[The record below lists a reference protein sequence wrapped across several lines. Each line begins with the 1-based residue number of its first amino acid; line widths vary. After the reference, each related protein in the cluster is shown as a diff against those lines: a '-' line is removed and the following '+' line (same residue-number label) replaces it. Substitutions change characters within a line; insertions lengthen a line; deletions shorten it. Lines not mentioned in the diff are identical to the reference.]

1 MEKTIDIFKEKQDK
15 TLAILDRLSVFL
27 EHGKEAGVD
36 IDDQMQEKLRAIIKN
51 ASGKLKIALIGGFS
65 EGKTTIAAAWMEKL
79 DKSSMKISHQESSD
93 EVTAYD
99 VDDTIRLIDT
109 PGLFGAKEKLNQDT
123 LKVEKYKAITQK
135 YVSEA
140 NLVLYVMNSANPIK
154 DSHTEELQWLFR
166 TLNLLPR
173 TVFVL
178 SLFDEV
184 ADVADEHDYQVNLK
198 IKRENVQTRLKELL
212 SLTEQ
217 EQQNLSIVGVS
228 ANPFDMDIEHW
239 LGNPEEFR
247 RLSHIGT
254 LQDATAK
261 KIETSG
267 GYEGLM
273 EETRRSV
280 IGDVLNNG
288 LPLAIKNDEKI
299 SVEIEKLSDVV
310 HSLEKN
316 LGATEKLIHESRN
329 GLRNAV
335 VNYFTDLILQ
345 ARNSSLETFNEFY
358 EREIGSEGIVMENR
372 LQSIFSKH
380 LSSARLSIEKMETSF
395 NLEVSHFQE
404 TVSTLGKQGIN
415 MLSKSGWINNTS
427 VLAVRDGI
435 STAGKWVG
443 LDLGKFMKFKPYG
456 ATKLANGLGAAL
468 AVAGIALEAW
478 DSWREHQRQEAFQK
492 AQQKVIA
499 DFEQQRKDIL
509 QLING
514 DEFTQSFFGDY
525 LALQDRIHQVENS
538 LESGQRQKEKL
549 NAWRKEAEALDVEFR
564 RI

>member
-1 MEKTIDIFKEKQDK
+1 MEKTIEVFKGKQDK
-15 TLAILDRLSVFL
+15 TLALLDRLSAFL
-27 EHGKEAGVD
+27 EHGKEAGID
-36 IDDQMQEKLRAIIKN
+36 IDAKILEKLHTIIQN
-51 ASGKLKIALIGGFS
+51 ARGKLKIALIGGFS

-109 PGLFGAKEKLNQDT
+109 PGLFGAKEKLNKDT

-140 NLVLYVMNSANPIK
+140 NLVLYIMSSANPVK
-154 DSHTEELQWLFR
+154 DSHTEELLWLFR

-178 SLFDEV
+178 GLFDEV
-184 ADVADEHDYQVNLK
+184 ADVTDEHDYQVNLK

-217 EQQNLSIVGVS
+217 EQQGLSIVGVS
-228 ANPFDMDIEHW
+228 ANPFDMGLEHW
-239 LGNPEEFR
+239 LENPEEFR
-247 RLSHIGT
+247 RLSHIST
-254 LQDATAK
+254 LQDATVQ
-261 KIETSG
+261 KIKTSG

-280 IGDVLNNG
+280 IGDILNSE
-288 LPLAIKNDEKI
+288 LPLAIENDEKI
-299 SVEIEKLSDVV
+299 SAEIEKLSEAV
-310 HSLEKN
+310 HSLKKN
-316 LGATEKLIHESRN
+316 LGTTEKLINESRN
-329 GLRNAV
+329 GLRNAI

-345 ARNSSLETFNEFY
+345 AKNSSLETFNEFY
-358 EREIGSEGIVMENR
+358 EREIGGEGIVMESR

-380 LSSARLSIEKMETSF
+380 LSSAHLSIEKMATNF
-395 NLEVSHFQE
+395 NLEVNHFHE
-404 TVSTLGKQGIN
+404 TVSSLGKQGIN
-415 MLSKSGWINNTS
+415 MLNQSGWINNTS

-435 STAGKWVG
+435 SSAGKMVG

-468 AVAGIALEAW
+468 AVAGVALEAW
-478 DSWREHQRQEAFQK
+478 DSWRAHQRQEAFQK
-492 AQQKVIA
+492 AQQKIIS

-525 LALQDRIHQVENS
+525 ITLQDRIHEVENS
-538 LESGQRQKEKL
+538 LESGKKQKERL
-549 NAWRKEAEALDVEFR
+549 HAWRKEAEALNVEFHQ
-564 RI
+564 I